1 MILEETTTPVSA
13 VQIAEQIAAAEAA
26 RKAPTSTPARARTA
40 SSASVKPPPVATTP
54 ATPASKPPTL
64 ATTPAT
70 PRSASAASLPRIP
83 RSSTP
88 RARRPAETTT
98 SAGENA
104 EARIRRAEQENARL
118 LKELQDS
125 QAREAAA
132 RSAQAREEERSKA
145 AAERER
151 ARLEAERK
159 ARVQPA
165 IDAAEEAARQARQNS
180 STTGEEDEA
189 ARLAWALRQSRL
201 PPELQDQ
208 RYINVDD
215 VPEDQD
221 EEIFDQDW
229 EESAIDPPAI
239 HQRYKAEVE
248 ALRQRILRDASR
260 ALQQAP
266 GVEKKDD
273 NETAPDNGLIYVG
286 ENRDQNAFLKR

>member
-1 MILEETTTPVSA
+1 M
-13 VQIAEQIAAAEAA
+13 
-26 RKAPTSTPARARTA
+26 
-40 SSASVKPPPVATTP
+40 
-54 ATPASKPPTL
+54 
-64 ATTPAT
+64 
-70 PRSASAASLPRIP
+70 
-83 RSSTP
+83 
-88 RARRPAETTT
+88 
-98 SAGENA
+98 
-104 EARIRRAEQENARL
+104 
-118 LKELQDS
+118 QDS

-239 HQRYKAEVE
+239 HQRYKAEGKE
-248 ALRQRILRDASR
+248 EIKDMNTFWELIWHYQKDNKKGKERI
-260 ALQQAP
+260 
-266 GVEKKDD
+266 
-273 NETAPDNGLIYVG
+273 IW
-286 ENRDQNAFLKR
+286 FKRKNHRNMNT